1 MAQNSV
7 KAIDLTIVNSA
18 NVPGAYDVAAAD
30 VVIEKALF
38 YIRIVND
45 ATTAITISYNGID
58 DHEYIAP
65 NSFFELNA
73 QANSQPNNQ
82 VCLFS
87 VNSTVFIKGVAG
99 VGSISISGYYV

>member
-7 KAIDLTIVNSA
+7 KAIDLTIVDSA
-18 NVPGAYDVAAAD
+18 VILGAYAVAAD

>member
-7 KAIDLTIVNSA
+7 KTIDLTIVNSVA
-18 NVPGAYDVAAAD
+18 IPAAYAAVAD

>member
-7 KAIDLTIVNSA
+7 KAIDLTIVDSA
-18 NVPGAYDVAAAD
+18 VIPGAYAVAAD

-87 VNSTVFIKGVAG
+87 INSTVFIKGVAG

>member
-18 NVPGAYDVAAAD
+18 VIPGAYAAAAD